1 MRVTPIKFNSSYSGD
16 SVFTQLANELGVTT
30 KVREVIGA
38 RASEVLGRPVDIS
51 KATIR
56 ELKALL
62 EEVRKISDA
71 L

>member
-1 MRVTPIKFNSSYSGD
+1 MKITPIKFNSSYSGD

-30 KVREVIGA
+30 KVREVISA

-56 ELKALL
+56 ELKTLLDEIKGVSSAL
-62 EEVRKISDA
+62 
-71 L
+71 